1 MRFRYFV
8 YILTNPNNTVLY
20 TGITNDLENRTL
32 QHKEKINNNS
42 FTSKYNV
49 EKLVYYEIFSTAKD
63 AIAREKQ
70 IKAGSRKKKELLIK
84 LTNPTWKDLSLE
96 FVES

>member
-20 TGITNDLENRTL
+20 TGMTNNLEKRTL
-32 QHKEKINNNS
+32 QHKEKINVS
-42 FTSKYNV
+42 FASKYNIN
-49 EKLVYYEIFSTAKD
+49 KLVYYEIFATAAE

-70 IKAGSRKKKELLIK
+70 IKGGPRNKKELLIK
-84 LTNPTWKDLSLE
+84 SINPTWKDLSDD
-96 FVES
+96 FN